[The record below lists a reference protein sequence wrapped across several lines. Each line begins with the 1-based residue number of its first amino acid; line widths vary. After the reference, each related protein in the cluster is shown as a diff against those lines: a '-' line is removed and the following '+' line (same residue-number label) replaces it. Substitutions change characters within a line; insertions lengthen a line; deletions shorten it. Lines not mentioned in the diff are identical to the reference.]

1 MADFPIHPQ
10 RLLDRLSHEFER
22 LHTAKEDAFW
32 TARMG
37 LLANADAA
45 QATLNE
51 REREL
56 AGFMQDPARLRV
68 VVEEVA
74 AIERGETQAT
84 PEQRLAL
91 DGWRRTFEAQ
101 VIEHAEA
108 RDLHGELVED
118 EGRLSRFRCAMPL
131 GYVDP
136 TKGPVWASS
145 VELSVMLTTDP
156 DEGRRRAAWEGLRS
170 IEPFIL
176 SHGFLDLVRKR
187 NRLGRLLGGVDFYDA
202 TVRRTEGLTKADVF
216 AWLDELEVKTR
227 ARTRASLRE
236 LAALK
241 GDDALRPW
249 NLRFAVS
256 GDVTTEKDPHF
267 PFGASLARWGRSF
280 GALGIGYRGAQLVLD
295 LVDRK
300 GKYENGFMHG
310 PVPAWRERST
320 WRPAR
325 IQFTANAIPGM
336 VGSGQRAT
344 ETLFHEGGHAAHY
357 ANVDMPAPCFAQEFA
372 PSSVAMA
379 ETQSMFLDSLLS
391 DADWQTRYART
402 VDGQTMPFALIEK
415 AIRQGQPHAAFAVR
429 SMLAVCYAEKAI
441 YEIPDDV
448 LTAERVLQEVRDIE
462 RRLLFL
468 DEGSP
473 RPVLSVPHLLSSD
486 SSAYYHGYVL
496 AEMAVAQTRAFFER
510 RDGHLTDNRR
520 IGADL
525 RDSYWREGNL
535 RRFGEFV
542 ERLTRR
548 PLSADGLAQCVNREP
563 DEAVDDARAR
573 IDTLADVP
581 PFTGTVALGATIRV
595 VDGHDVVAS
604 LADGDSF
611 EEMAD
616 TFRTWVERRAAAR
629 LETSIRSVTN

>member
-1 MADFPIHPQ
+1 MADFPIRPQ
-10 RLLDRLSHEFER
+10 RLLDRLNHEFER
-22 LHTAKEDAFW
+22 LHTAKENAFW
-32 TARMG
+32 TAHMG
-37 LLANADAA
+37 LLADADAA

-51 REREL
+51 RAREL
-56 AGFMQDPARLRV
+56 AGFMHDPARLRV

-74 AIERGETQAT
+74 AIERGESQAT
-84 PEQRLAL
+84 PEQRLAI

-101 VIEHAEA
+101 IIEHAEA
-108 RDLHGELVED
+108 RDLHSELVED
-118 EGRLSRFRCAMPL
+118 EGRLSRFCRDMPL
-131 GYVDP
+131 GYVDA
-136 TKGPVWASS
+136 TKGPVRASS

-156 DEGRRRAAWEGLRS
+156 DEGRRRAAWEGLRT
-170 IEPFIL
+170 IEPFVL

-202 TVRRTEGLTKADVF
+202 TVRRTEGLTKAEIF

-236 LAALK
+236 LAAMK

-310 PVPAWRERST
+310 PVPAWRERDT

-357 ANVDMPAPCFAQEFA
+357 ANIDMPAPCFAQEFA

-402 VDGQTMPFALIEK
+402 VAGQPMPFALIEK

-429 SMLAVCYAEKAI
+429 SILAVCYAEKAI
-441 YEIPDDV
+441 YEIPDDA
-448 LTAERVLQEVRDIE
+448 LTAERVLQEVRDVE

-496 AEMAVAQTRAFFER
+496 AEMAVAQTRVFFEHR
-510 RDGHLTDNRR
+510 GGHLTDNRR

-535 RRFGEFV
+535 HRFGKFV
-542 ERLTRR
+542 ERLTRH
-548 PLSADGLAQCVNREP
+548 PLSADDMAQRVNREP

-581 PFTGTVALGATIRV
+581 PFTDTVALGATILV

-616 TFRTWVERRAAAR
+616 TFQTWVERRAAAR
-629 LETSIRSVTN
+629 LETSTRSVTN